1 MKPVLIIYA
10 SHISGLSLLVLYV
23 YSFQRQ
29 LDRRKAKKCRESGF
43 EYPSTPF
50 SNSDGDAEDLY
61 RGYGNG
67 EDACRGRCESRRDN
81 RVRNGRLHC
90 SICCK

>member
-1 MKPVLIIYA
+1 MLLIYA

-29 LDRRKAKKCRESGF
+29 FDRRKAEECRESGF

-50 SNSDGDAEDLY
+50 SNSDADAEDHY

-67 EDACRGRCESRRDN
+67 GDACRGRCGSRRGN
-81 RVRNGRLHC
+81 GVRNGRLHC